1 MKFSI
6 FAAVALATVASVSA
20 ECPNACSGHGTCG
33 ANDMCSCYRNWQ
45 AADCSERTCPYG
57 WSFTT
62 TPQGDLNM
70 DGDRFDSTMR
80 PIVFKTDNANGAS
93 AGDPI
98 LASIVKLSDQL
109 VFNSAIEPGDLGV
122 GDCLVVTYKVGSGG
136 VTTETPKY
144 FCISAVSSSSPT
156 TTFTLDADNDEAND
170 ISDAVVYRYLQDM
183 PNPSGTW
190 ESWPGY
196 ATTKWQDDGHFYM
209 ECSNA
214 GACDRSDGSCLCFP
228 GYTGLACSRTTC
240 PLDCSGH
247 GTCMS
252 VRDLAVK
259 APNKVSVTG
268 SATMGSTWVPTTTS
282 PIGVVAN
289 GDRVFIG
296 EQATYDPANLHT
308 VGTVSTSGFYI
319 SPPARVSQPFGSS
332 IFHAAAY
339 NLWDADK
346 NQGCLCDP
354 GYTGY
359 ACDELVCPHGADP
372 LDMRGE
378 DFNQSTSTASVASY
392 YDKRSESQTLALDSS
407 CGTVSG
413 TFTLTTTDQVTGEK
427 VTTVPIQ
434 ANPQLSS
441 TVTVSEPDA
450 TDARFCEASFTSV
463 HTSAP
468 QTAFTGTVLNVGA
481 LAGCIKLVTFEPHL
495 PTYEIDVGD
504 FIRVGQEYREIGA
517 CTQDDTSGNYS
528 SCYVTERFNSGYAA
542 GTLAFRRNA
551 RQVIDSALTNMAN
564 GGLPEADVARR
575 VPGTELPATF
585 NVVNDAVL
593 GTYVALMDAATGS
606 NPTSVAANEICV
618 GDIIATNN
626 HDLSPA
632 SQIRTG
638 AQQYARQVLS
648 THNKVMLHFDGSTTS
663 YVTHQGSVVSLA
675 HTKNC
680 GASSCTLTSS
690 APWESSKGAAGYH
703 GLVVG
708 EYNTFHKGAVKDTS
722 VAPQIPDIAGVWQ
735 PETSDKGLNN
745 DNEAGIMRASGG
757 MYEIHTGI
765 DGDPSELVC
774 DNSGLRAVY
783 VASSA
788 GYVSRDEPQ
797 IVKFVDHTFG
807 SNQPTLK
814 ALSVVGGH
822 EEGHP
827 EALSN
832 GDVLFVGEQKC
843 TVTEVDSSGDSM
855 ISIYDKTVSRVGVI
869 GWVKC
874 AETLVAGPAST
885 DTAIA
890 VNQPVEIIIGG
901 ATTSCHSTDMRA
913 LRWQGE
919 TDRSLTT
926 MASITTDNGQS
937 RKVTAATPNKPFLD
951 YGDLSI
957 GDRVMVAVGGGLY
970 ETRTIDSIAADYTYF
985 TVSKAFSAAVS
996 TAAADN
1002 YAVYIVGKGSKSH
1015 TECSGRGLCDD
1026 TLGECACFRGY
1037 TDAACSEQS
1046 ALAA

>member
-1 MKFSI
+1 
-6 FAAVALATVASVSA
+6 
-20 ECPNACSGHGTCG
+20 
-33 ANDMCSCYRNWQ
+33 MCSCYRNWQ

-109 VFNSAIEPGDLGV
+109 VFNSALEAGDLGV
-122 GDCLVVTYKVGSGG
+122 GDCLVVTYKAGSGG

-144 FCISAVSSSSPT
+144 FCISAVSSSAPT

-170 ISDAVVYRYLQDM
+170 ITDAVVYRYLQDM

-214 GACDRSDGSCLCFP
+214 GACDRSDGSCLCFS

-259 APNKVSVTG
+259 APNKLSVTG

-282 PIGVVAN
+282 PIGVVSN

-296 EQATYDPANLHT
+296 EQDTYDAAHLHT
-308 VGTVSTSGFYI
+308 VGTVSTTGFYI
-319 SPPARVSQPFGSS
+319 SPPARDSRPFGSS
-332 IFHAAAY
+332 LFHAASY
-339 NLWDADK
+339 GLWDADK
-346 NQGCLCDP
+346 NQGCLCDA
-354 GYTGY
+354 GYAGY

-392 YDKRSESQTLALDSS
+392 FDKRAETQTLALDSS

-413 TFTLTTTDQVTGEK
+413 SFTLTTTDQVTGEK
-427 VTTVPIQ
+427 VTTVAIQ
-434 ANPQLSS
+434 ASPQLSS

-450 TDARFCEASFTSV
+450 TDTRFCESSFTTV
-463 HTSAP
+463 HTTAP
-468 QTAFTGTVLNVGA
+468 ASAFTGTVLKVGA

-564 GGLPEADVARR
+564 GGLAGADVARR

-585 NVVNDAVL
+585 NVVNDAAL
-593 GTYVALMDAATGS
+593 GTYVALMDAATGDS
-606 NPTSVAANEICV
+606 PTSVAANEICV

-626 HDLSPA
+626 HDTSPA

-648 THNKVMLHFDGSTTS
+648 THNKVMLDSNGATTT
-663 YVTHQGSVVSLA
+663 YVTHQGTVVALA

-680 GASSCTLTSS
+680 DATSSSAAACTMTASS
-690 APWESSKGAAGYH
+690 AWEASKGAAGYH

-708 EYNTFHKGAVKDTS
+708 EYNSFHKGAVKDVS
-722 VAPQIPDIAGVWQ
+722 VSPQIPDIAAVWK
-735 PETSDKGLNN
+735 PTSAGLNN

-757 MYEIHTGI
+757 MYEINTGI

-822 EEGHP
+822 QEGHP

-832 GDVLFVGEQKC
+832 GDVLYVGEHQC
-843 TVTEVDSSGDSM
+843 TIIEVDSSGDTM
-855 ISIYDKTVSRVGVI
+855 VSIYDKTVSRIGVI

-874 AETLVAGPAST
+874 AETLLAGSAST

-890 VNQPVEIIIGG
+890 VNEAVEIVIGG

-919 TDRSLTT
+919 TDRSMTT
-926 MASITTDNGQS
+926 LASVTTDNGES
-937 RKVTAATPNKPFLD
+937 RKVTAATPNKPLLD
-951 YGDLSI
+951 YGDISI
-957 GDRVMVAVGGGLY
+957 GDRVMLAVGGGLF

-985 TVSKAFSAAVS
+985 TVSKPFSAAVM
-996 TAAADN
+996 TGATWN
-1002 YAVYIVGKGSKSH
+1002 YGVYVVGKGSKSN

-1026 TLGECACFRGY
+1026 SLGECACFRGY